1 MAGNALLTRL
11 KQYKEFIAIVAAA
24 IGGYVWFDGL
34 VAKQADLEAIDA
46 KLAHLAERSDIEAL
60 EASMSSLAP
69 RDSVE
74 LISCLLTNYMT
85 LSQRQLRL
93 AQLNSELT
101 RHERELGFLSLETKI
116 GLEAQLLQTIAN
128 QSSSRRDEIQGLRA
142 QIAAEDRSIREIRD
156 FLERH
161 GCDVQQS

>member
-1 MAGNALLTRL
+1 MAGNPLLTRL

-24 IGGYVWFDGL
+24 IGGFVWFDGL

-46 KLAHLAERSDIEAL
+46 KLADLAERRDIEAL
-60 EASMSSLAP
+60 QTTVAELAP
-69 RDSVE
+69 RTSVE
-74 LISCLLTNYMT
+74 LLSCLLTNYMT

-101 RHERELGFLSLETKI
+101 RQERELGFLSLETKI
-116 GLEAQLLQTIAN
+116 GLEAQLVQTIAN
-128 QSSSRRDEIQGLRA
+128 QSATRRDEIQKLRDE
-142 QIAAEDRSIREIRD
+142 IALEDRSIREIRD

-161 GCDVQQS
+161 GCDDGHS